1 MLPSRVRARPGPDP
15 IGDQPFGVEPGVLVL
30 TRALN
35 PN

>member
-15 IGDQPFGVEPGVLVL
+15 IGHEPLGVEPGVLVL

-35 PN
+35 PD